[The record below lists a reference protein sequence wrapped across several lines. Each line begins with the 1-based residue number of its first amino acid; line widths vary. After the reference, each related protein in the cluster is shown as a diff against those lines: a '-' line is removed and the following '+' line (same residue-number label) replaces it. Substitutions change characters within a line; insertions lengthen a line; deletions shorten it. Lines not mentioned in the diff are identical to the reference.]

1 VRTASRRALT
11 CPGNALCLATNSLK
25 KHAET
30 KLKPSC
36 SPSNLHLCDDAKKAE
51 VLVSAECPVCMSV
64 CVQSPQSPLV
74 SVRAHVVRCKL
85 AAAAEETE

>member
-1 VRTASRRALT
+1 MRTASRRALT
-11 CPGNALCLATNSLK
+11 CPGNALCLATHSLK

-36 SPSNLHLCDDAKKAE
+36 SPSNLHLCDDTKKAE

-74 SVRAHVVRCKL
+74 SVRAHVVCCKL

>member
-1 VRTASRRALT
+1 MRTAFRRALT
-11 CPGNALCLATNSLK
+11 CPGNALCLASNSLK

-51 VLVSAECPVCMSV
+51 VLVLKSVLCACQCACRVRRVLLSV
-64 CVQSPQSPLV
+64 CVHMLCVAS
-74 SVRAHVVRCKL
+74 
-85 AAAAEETE
+85 

>member
-1 VRTASRRALT
+1 M
-11 CPGNALCLATNSLK
+11 CLATNSLK

-51 VLVSAECPVCMSV
+51 VLVCAPTRVCACMSE
-64 CVQSPQSPLV
+64 CGLAFWAASWPLL
-74 SVRAHVVRCKL
+74 R
-85 AAAAEETE
+85 

>member
-1 VRTASRRALT
+1 M
-11 CPGNALCLATNSLK
+11 CLATNSLK

-51 VLVSAECPVCMSV
+51 VLVCAPSPVCMHV
-64 CVQSPQSPLV
+64 G
-74 SVRAHVVRCKL
+74 VRAGVLRYKL
-85 AAAAEETE
+85 AAAALKQLRAVRTSDACG

>member
-1 VRTASRRALT
+1 MRALLT
-11 CPGNALCLATNSLK
+11 SEICVSLSTHSLK

-51 VLVSAECPVCMSV
+51 VLVRICARNFCVRLSA
-64 CVQSPQSPLV
+64 
-74 SVRAHVVRCKL
+74 R
-85 AAAAEETE
+85 

>member
-1 VRTASRRALT
+1 VRTTFGRALT
-11 CPGNALCLATNSLK
+11 CTGNALCLATNSLK

-51 VLVSAECPVCMSV
+51 VLVCAVSCVHVRVRAESAESSCQCARTCCELHAS
-64 CVQSPQSPLV
+64 
-74 SVRAHVVRCKL
+74 RCC
-85 AAAAEETE
+85 